1 MKRLLSIAILL
12 IVFFAQSSIA
22 FSQPPAIDAGAYMLV
37 DLDTGE
43 VLLEENPDQ
52 LMYPA
57 SLTKI
62 MTAILALE
70 KGDLDEVMTA
80 SKAAIDDIGENG
92 SNIGI
97 IAGEKIRLEN
107 LLQAL
112 LISSANE
119 SANIIAEHIAESR
132 EEFIRM
138 MNAKARELGAYNT
151 HFANA
156 CGIHDTSHYTT
167 ASDMAKIARYAM
179 SFPKFRE
186 IVSTKTYNM
195 PATNKHPKWE
205 TLSNTNKLML
215 NHKSEIYEI
224 NGLKTGFTG
233 PAGHCLIASA
243 IDKNGMELMSIVM
256 GVKNEGAREN
266 VQKYSQELLD
276 YGFENFTK
284 VTLVEKDKV
293 YRNVKVLDAVDIY
306 GLDLITSDTLTCVL
320 PKEKSLEYIQE
331 IPHITENIT
340 APVNK
345 GDIMGYVEYLKNG
358 IPIGRITLTAARSIE
373 RVPEPETPVSIAVK
387 FIDSFYGKLTI
398 SVAGFIIFFI
408 ILRSILKRISRRVY
422 ARRMR

>member
-1 MKRLLSIAILL
+1 MKRLLTLAIMLFVL
-12 IVFFAQSSIA
+12 FTQSSLV
-22 FSQPPAIDAGAYMLV
+22 FSQPPAIDAGAYMLL
-37 DLDTGE
+37 DLETGE
-43 VLLEENPDQ
+43 VLLGENSDQ
-52 LMYPA
+52 LLYPA
-57 SLTKI
+57 STTKI

-70 KGDLDEVMTA
+70 NGDLDEVMTA
-80 SKAAIDDIGENG
+80 SQAAIDDIGVNG

-132 EEFIRM
+132 DEFIRL
-138 MNAKARELGAYNT
+138 MNKKAKDLGAYNT

-156 CGIHDTSHYTT
+156 CGIHDPSHYTT

-179 SFPKFRE
+179 TFPKFRE
-186 IVSTKTYNM
+186 IVSTKTYTM
-195 PATNKHPKWE
+195 PATNKHSKWE
-205 TLSNTNKLML
+205 TLSNTNKLMIS
-215 NHKSEIYEI
+215 HKSEIYEI

-243 IDKNGMELMSIVM
+243 VNKNGMELMSIVM

-276 YGFENFTK
+276 YGFENFK
-284 VTLVEKDKV
+284 KITLVEKDKI

-320 PKEKSLEYIQE
+320 PKEKSLDYIQE
-331 IPHITENIT
+331 IAHITENIT

-345 GDIMGYVEYLKNG
+345 GDIMGYVEYLKNS
-358 IPIGRITLTAARSIE
+358 IPVGRITLTAARSIE
-373 RVPEPETPVSIAVK
+373 RKADPITPLGVATK
-387 FIDSFYGKLTI
+387 FFDTFYGKLLLF
-398 SVAGFIIFFI
+398 VKGFIIFFI
-408 ILRSILKRISRRVY
+408 LLRAILKRISRRVN
-422 ARRMR
+422 ARRH